1 MRSSILEMTEVIDMG
16 LKSEGVRGAV
26 TLGTGCIDAD
36 FHCVGTRDEA
46 SDMFSMSASGAAKTG
61 APIHKNHD
69 GMLLSPVAVGQ
80 RVSRALNTRPS
91 VMCVESV
98 RLLTAHLTAGVA

>member
-1 MRSSILEMTEVIDMG
+1 MG

-26 TLGTGCIDAD
+26 TLGTGCIDAV

-61 APIHKNHD
+61 APIRKNHD
-69 GMLLSPVAVGQ
+69 GMLSSPVYRFFGFSFRLAFFYILISCVK
-80 RVSRALNTRPS
+80 LNWLASSSERTLN
-91 VMCVESV
+91 C
-98 RLLTAHLTAGVA
+98 

>member
-1 MRSSILEMTEVIDMG
+1 MTEVIDMG

-46 SDMFSMSASGAAKTG
+46 SDMFSKSGK
-61 APIHKNHD
+61 
-69 GMLLSPVAVGQ
+69 LLLQ
-80 RVSRALNTRPS
+80 
-91 VMCVESV
+91 
-98 RLLTAHLTAGVA
+98 LTANITQKH